1 MVKKTSLKYYEAIGR
16 RKSSIARVRLYI
28 VGLNKEVII
37 KTSTLIG
44 SGLKIAQGEIYVNE
58 KRINE
63 YFPGEV
69 SKNHYMNPLQIVD
82 AVDRFAI
89 SIHVSGGGFA
99 GQLSAVILGIA
110 RGLEKVNTEYRPLLR
125 KEGLLTRDARIKER
139 RKVGTGG
146 KARRKKQSPKR

>member
-1 MVKKTSLKYYEAIGR
+1 MAKKISVKYYEAIGR

-28 VGLNKEVII
+28 VGSHKEVVI
-37 KTSTLIG
+37 KA
-44 SGLKIAQGEIYVNE
+44 LKIQQGEMYVNE
-58 KRINE
+58 KRIHD

-89 SIHVSGGGFA
+89 SIHVSGGGTV

-110 RGLEKVNTEYRPLLR
+110 RGLEKVNPEYRPLLR

>member
-1 MVKKTSLKYYEAIGR
+1 MVKKSAVKYYEAIGR

-28 VGLNKEVII
+28 VPSHKEVMI
-37 KTSTLIG
+37 KT
-44 SGLKIAQGEIYVNE
+44 LKVAKGEMYVNE
-58 KRINE
+58 KRIYD

-69 SKNHYMNPLQIVD
+69 SKNHYMNPLQLVS
-82 AVDRFAI
+82 AADRFAV
-89 SIHVSGGGFA
+89 SIHASGGGIA

-110 RGLEKVNTEYRPLLR
+110 RCLEKVNPEYRPLLK
-125 KEGLLTRDARIKER
+125 KEGLLTRDARIRER